1 MLPIRCVIFSL
12 TFFIVF
18 SGLAWSDEY
27 VLPPIIKDA
36 SPVDAL
42 SNDPVIPADQG
53 STALTGG
60 DGSIDQ
66 TFEDEL
72 PFSVTDTGR
81 PGGLTQFRGLGRS
94 AEDTNVQALGIPLNP
109 PQGGG
114 FDFTTFPQF
123 FWSEY
128 RFTLSPSTS
137 ALDPRGVSGV
147 LSLTPWTAAA
157 ISGSDADKTR
167 SRWTAM
173 IADSDLQQIS
183 VGEKYQD
190 KVAVLA
196 GLSSGQVNG
205 PTVSVSAR
213 VYESDQFD
221 VRFHLLATQVNETLY
236 NFGSGV
242 SPDQITA
249 RVLPVIQLNWVIEP
263 DLILKSSIFYDN
275 TYIRSD
281 DVTNNLYTRD
291 RSQQFGAENAL
302 FFKEWKLGLSGRSV
316 RANGNDF
323 NSPTENIANSSVERT
338 WTFDT
343 SSVSQFIAVP
353 SIEGVY
359 VTSFGLKPQAGLGL
373 REQWND
379 NALALFARG
388 NYSYRF
394 PALED
399 RYYTLVGA
407 MGNPGLTPEKD
418 LTGIAG
424 FEGKSGLLQGSL
436 EGYYQIRNNVQ
447 VPVTLSDGFTV
458 QQQNLGQAKI
468 ASLIASGSAQA
479 TSQLKLSDSLSYNHS
494 RVNTLQSAFPYM
506 PSVVNTFGSEW
517 AFVRHMIFSADVRAQ
532 SSSFV
537 SNSSPHLPAV
547 VFADVQLAYTF
558 QGGIQVIGRAE
569 NISDSNLVLT
579 QGYPSKGRV
588 LALSVV
594 GPL

>member
-1 MLPIRCVIFSL
+1 
-12 TFFIVF
+12 
-18 SGLAWSDEY
+18 
-27 VLPPIIKDA
+27 
-36 SPVDAL
+36 
-42 SNDPVIPADQG
+42 
-53 STALTGG
+53 
-60 DGSIDQ
+60 
-66 TFEDEL
+66 
-72 PFSVTDTGR
+72 
-81 PGGLTQFRGLGRS
+81 
-94 AEDTNVQALGIPLNP
+94 
-109 PQGGG
+109 
-114 FDFTTFPQF
+114 
-123 FWSEY
+123 
-128 RFTLSPSTS
+128 
-137 ALDPRGVSGV
+137 
-147 LSLTPWTAAA
+147 
-157 ISGSDADKTR
+157 
-167 SRWTAM
+167 
-173 IADSDLQQIS
+173 
-183 VGEKYQD
+183 
-190 KVAVLA
+190 
-196 GLSSGQVNG
+196 
-205 PTVSVSAR
+205 
-213 VYESDQFD
+213 
-221 VRFHLLATQVNETLY
+221 
-236 NFGSGV
+236 
-242 SPDQITA
+242 
-249 RVLPVIQLNWVIEP
+249 
-263 DLILKSSIFYDN
+263 
-275 TYIRSD
+275 
-281 DVTNNLYTRD
+281 
-291 RSQQFGAENAL
+291 
-302 FFKEWKLGLSGRSV
+302 
-316 RANGNDF
+316 
-323 NSPTENIANSSVERT
+323 
-338 WTFDT
+338 
-343 SSVSQFIAVP
+343 
-353 SIEGVY
+353 
-359 VTSFGLKPQAGLGL
+359 L